1 MVKVVLRLRSL
12 LRRTYLSFFGKFK
25 VPSKNI
31 HILNGHFVDLSS
43 NPSKKNF
50 RNYLEKLR
58 KSYDFIDF
66 DKACKLIQSNK
77 KVNKPLLAFSFDDGF
92 KECSEII
99 APCLNEYG
107 IKAAFF
113 INSFSINASQKE
125 KINFFKN
132 NLNVDYYK
140 PLMNWD
146 DISSLK
152 DDGHVIGNHTHMHSA
167 LINLGYE
174 ESYFEISKCKDIIE
188 NKLKCKCEY
197 FAFPFG
203 SSNFFDNDG
212 LDAATDLHKFV
223 FTSGGYNK
231 FFFKNLR
238 NVFSRRH
245 FEANWPI
252 NHLNYFLSTQR
263 NY

>member
-132 NLNVDYYK
+132 NLNVDY
-140 PLMNWD
+140 L
-146 DISSLK
+146 
-152 DDGHVIGNHTHMHSA
+152 
-167 LINLGYE
+167 NL
-174 ESYFEISKCKDIIE
+174 
-188 NKLKCKCEY
+188 
-197 FAFPFG
+197 
-203 SSNFFDNDG
+203 
-212 LDAATDLHKFV
+212 
-223 FTSGGYNK
+223 
-231 FFFKNLR
+231 
-238 NVFSRRH
+238 
-245 FEANWPI
+245 
-252 NHLNYFLSTQR
+252 
-263 NY
+263 